1 VQRLEVRAFQR
12 WMQELSIRARSAHQQ
27 AASLSGGNQQ
37 KVVLSKWLELS
48 PRLLIL
54 DEPTRGVDVGAK
66 VELYEIINRLAASGT
81 AILMISSD
89 LPEVLG
95 MSDRLVVMHEG
106 RVTGEFERAQ
116 ATKERVMAAAI
127 A

>member
-1 VQRLEVRAFQR
+1 
-12 WMQELSIRARSAHQQ
+12 MQELRIHARSAHQQ

-66 VELYEIINRLAASGT
+66 VELYEIINRLAAAGT

-106 RVTGEFERAQ
+106 RVTGEFDRAQ